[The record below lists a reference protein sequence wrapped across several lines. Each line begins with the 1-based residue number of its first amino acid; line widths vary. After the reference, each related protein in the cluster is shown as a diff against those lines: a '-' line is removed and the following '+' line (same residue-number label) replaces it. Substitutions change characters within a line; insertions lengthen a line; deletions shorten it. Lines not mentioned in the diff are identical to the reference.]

1 MSEET
6 SEVEVE
12 TEVNRQEEQTVGNSL
27 LNSLFAAAESEE
39 ESSAQEEEE
48 DSNRLDPNKPLAL
61 TDIINEPESIQVEE
75 EEEPKSEPEPEV
87 KDEEP
92 RSLEKF
98 DKDLFEGGLPD
109 PREVEPEPKAE
120 LKAEPEPEP
129 EPESEPEIVLTEDQ
143 DKRYQL
149 AKFAEENFSEHKGL
163 ANQYLDFF
171 KEQKKYIDERLIEDP
186 QAKFDE
192 TDYEYQNFLQRKKP
206 KFSQDDLEKVIEKR
220 TMSRAKQETISEL
233 TPEIEKLKEQQRILK
248 VEPAVNKLK
257 EATRESIKDLI
268 PESMRGVIDSK
279 GPEAAYEHNPVEFDI
294 VDKVATFHQ
303 GAMFAFHEI
312 SSGLKKF
319 DPTDDTHIR
328 LATWLDNLQ
337 QSMPEK
343 DGRKFV
349 RREDF
354 GKLSS
359 KEKSKSYTLTD
370 SDVVSMAHESAKLY
384 INNELNANE
393 ERLRKSGYVRSQGAV
408 NQSVEQTPKQSKP
421 APRQGHNV
429 NQESQGKDQANPVLS
444 VLGF

>member
-1 MSEET
+1 MSEEVT
-6 SEVEVE
+6 SESEP
-12 TEVNRQEEQTVGNSL
+12 QEKTVGNSL
-27 LNSLFAAAESEE
+27 LDSLFAAAESEE
-39 ESSAQEEEE
+39 SAPQVEEEVE
-48 DSNRLDPNKPLAL
+48 TEFNPSEPLAL

-75 EEEPKSEPEPEV
+75 EEPKPEPEPEA
-87 KDEEP
+87 KEEEEP
-92 RSLEKF
+92 RNLEKF

-109 PREVEPEPKAE
+109 PREVEPEPEPKS
-120 LKAEPEPEP
+120 EPEPEP
-129 EPESEPEIVLTEDQ
+129 EPELEPEIVLTEDQ

-163 ANQYLDFF
+163 AKQYLDFF
-171 KEQKKYIDERLIEDP
+171 EEQKKYIDERLIEDP
-186 QAKFDE
+186 EAKFDE

-233 TPEIEKLKEQQRILK
+233 TPEIEKLKEQQRILR

-268 PESMRGVIDSK
+268 PEGMREVIDSK
-279 GPEAAYEHNPVEFDI
+279 GSEAAYEQNPVEFDI

-337 QSMPEK
+337 HSMPEK
-343 DGRKFV
+343 DGKKFV

-370 SDVVSMAHESAKLY
+370 SDVVSMAHDSAKLY
-384 INNELNANE
+384 ITNELNANE

-408 NQSVEQTPKQSKP
+408 SQSVEQTPRQPKP

-429 NQESQGKDQANPVLS
+429 NQEAQGREKANPVLS
-444 VLGF
+444 ALGL

>member
-1 MSEET
+1 MSEEVT
-6 SEVEVE
+6 SESEP
-12 TEVNRQEEQTVGNSL
+12 REEKTVGNSL
-27 LNSLFAAAESEE
+27 LDSLFAAAESEE
-39 ESSAQEEEE
+39 SAPPVEVAEEEVE
-48 DSNRLDPNKPLAL
+48 PEFDPNEPLAL
-61 TDIINEPESIQVEE
+61 TDIINEPESVRIEA
-75 EEEPKSEPEPEV
+75 EEPKPEPEPEV
-87 KDEEP
+87 KEEEP
-92 RSLEKF
+92 RNLEKF

-109 PREVEPEPKAE
+109 PKEVEPEPEPEPKAE
-120 LKAEPEPEP
+120 VEPEPEP
-129 EPESEPEIVLTEDQ
+129 EPEVTLTEDQ

-163 ANQYLDFF
+163 AKEYLNFF
-171 KEQKKYIDERLIEDP
+171 DEQKKYIDERLIEDP
-186 QAKFDE
+186 NAKFDE

-248 VEPAVNKLK
+248 VEPTVNKLK

-268 PESMRGVIDSK
+268 PEGMREVIDSK
-279 GPEAAYEHNPVEFDI
+279 GSDAAYEQNPVEFDI

-337 QSMPEK
+337 HSMPEK
-343 DGRKFV
+343 DGKKFV

-370 SDVVSMAHESAKLY
+370 NDVVSMAHDSAKLY
-384 INNELNANE
+384 ITNELNANE

-408 NQSVEQTPKQSKP
+408 SQSVEQTPRQPKP

-429 NQESQGKDQANPVLS
+429 NQEAQGKEKANPVLS
-444 VLGF
+444 SLGL